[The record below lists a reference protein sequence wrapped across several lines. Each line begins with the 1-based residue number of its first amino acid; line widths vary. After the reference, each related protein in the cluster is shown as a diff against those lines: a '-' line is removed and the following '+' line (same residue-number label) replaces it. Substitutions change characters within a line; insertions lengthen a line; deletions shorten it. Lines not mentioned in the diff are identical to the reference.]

1 MKRELAWILCTALAF
16 TVGCGSD
23 SDDNGGS
30 GSTGQPDAGEDV
42 TQEAAPDTG
51 SPDAPADVAL
61 DEGIDVTSEAGQDA
75 APDATDDAP
84 PDVVEDVVPDV
95 MPDVADDVV
104 PDVVEDVVPDVVEDV
119 AQVDASTRP
128 PGQCGQDSDCSGP
141 AAYCT
146 MSAPGGICGGCGTAS
161 DCGNPFEFE
170 CNISCRRLCVDDED
184 CPLGK
189 QCSSTGYCNLIS
201 CSASCPDPYVCSGGF
216 CRRPQC
222 ASATPQCPTGM
233 SCGQGDYCVEDGL

>member
-1 MKRELAWILCTALAF
+1 MKRGLAWILCTALAF
-16 TVGCGSD
+16 TTGCGSD

-42 TQEAAPDTG
+42 VQEAAPDTG

-61 DEGIDVTSEAGQDA
+61 DEGIDVTSEAGEDA
-75 APDATDDAP
+75 APDATEDAT
-84 PDVVEDVVPDV
+84 
-95 MPDVADDVV
+95 

-128 PGQCGQDSDCSGP
+128 PGQCAQDSDCSGP
-141 AAYCT
+141 MANCS
-146 MSAPGGICGGCGTAS
+146 MSAPGGICLGCGTDS
-161 DCGNPFEFE
+161 DCGNPLEFE
-170 CNISCRRLCVDDED
+170 CYTTTCRRFCVDDED

-189 QCSSTGYCNLIS
+189 QCSSNGYCNLIS
-201 CSASCPDPYVCSGGF
+201 CSASCPAPYVCGSGF

-222 ASATPQCPTGM
+222 ASTTPQCPTGM
-233 SCGQGDYCVEDGL
+233 TCGQGDYCVEDNL